1 MTPRRVAVW
10 FDGGGATG
18 LGNIV
23 RSRELATRLEQQG
36 FTVSARP
43 LSPVA
48 AELSEHAFVASPDAC
63 DAVVLDVPG
72 NGSRWV
78 AEAQAMGA
86 RCVALDYHGAV
97 APDLMISL
105 QAVRPVPAGVEHLR
119 AAIAR
124 NHGILLAAPEYN
136 WSMPGSLKNLID
148 WLSVAPAPVFKGKS
162 ILLFS
167 ASPSARG
174 GVVGLT
180 QLRTPLE
187 VLGAFVY
194 PQLIAIGKA
203 NQVVTDQG
211 ITTHKEAAF
220 VSECLKDFITR
231 TGQLCG

>member
-1 MTPRRVAVW
+1 MRVNLLALAAS
-10 FDGGGATG
+10 FRADSLNKRLLQHAAKEAEG
-18 LGNIV
+18 LGAKI
-23 RSRELATRLEQQG
+23 ETIDYAT
-36 FTVSARP
+36 
-43 LSPVA
+43 
-48 AELSEHAFVASPDAC
+48 C
-63 DAVVLDVPG
+63 DAPSYREDT
-72 NGSRWV
+72 
-78 AEAQAMGA
+78 AENLPTGA
-86 RCVALDYHGAV
+86 
-97 APDLMISL
+97 
-105 QAVRPVPAGVEHLR
+105 EHLR

-174 GVVGLT
+174 GVIGLT

-203 NQVVTDQG
+203 NQVVTEQG
-211 ITTHKEAAF
+211 ITANKEAAF
-220 VSECLKDFITR
+220 VSECLKDFIKR